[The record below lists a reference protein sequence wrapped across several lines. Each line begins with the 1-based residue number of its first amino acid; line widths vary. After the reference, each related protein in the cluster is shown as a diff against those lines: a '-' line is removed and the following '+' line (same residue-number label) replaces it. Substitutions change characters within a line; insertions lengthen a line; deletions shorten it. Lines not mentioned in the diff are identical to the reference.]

1 MMRLAG
7 RHALVTGG
15 GSGIGAAI
23 ARALAAEKARVT
35 LVGRR
40 QEALDA
46 IATELR
52 SSRAKSRG
60 ARPDLSGERP
70 STTLGTSEVGVFAA
84 DITDPA
90 QVAAAMQAARSA
102 NGPIDILINNAGAAE
117 SAPFHKL
124 TLDAWRQALAVN
136 LDALFLVTQ
145 AALPDLRAA
154 EHGRVVTIAST
165 AGLKG
170 YGYTAPYVAAK
181 HGAIGFTRALAAEFA
196 RTNLTVNAVCPGF
209 TETEIV
215 ERSVETIKAKSG
227 RTADEARAELARFN
241 PQGRLIQPQEVADA
255 VLWLC
260 LPSSQSVT
268 GQAIVVAGGE
278 VT

>member
-1 MMRLAG
+1 MRLAG
-7 RHALVTGG
+7 KHALVTGG

-23 ARALAAEKARVT
+23 ARALAEEGARLT
-35 LVGRR
+35 LIGRR
-40 QEALDA
+40 PEALDCTASQIREACPVAADVTDPDQVEAA
-46 IATELR
+46 IAR
-52 SSRAKSRG
+52 
-60 ARPDLSGERP
+60 
-70 STTLGTSEVGVFAA
+70 
-84 DITDPA
+84 
-90 QVAAAMQAARSA
+90 ARSQ
-102 NGPIDILINNAGAAE
+102 NGPIDILVNNAGAAE
-117 SAPFHKL
+117 SAPFGKL
-124 TLDAWRQALAVN
+124 TVEAWRQTMAVN

-145 AALPDLRAA
+145 LALPDLKAA
-154 EHGRVVTIAST
+154 AHGRIVTIAST

-170 YGYTAPYVAAK
+170 YAYTAPYVAAK

-196 RTNLTVNAVCPGF
+196 KTSLTVNAVCPGF

-215 ERSVETIKAKSG
+215 ARSVETIIAKSG

-241 PQGRLIQPQEVADA
+241 PQGRMVQPREVADT

-260 LPSSQSVT
+260 LPSSQSIT